1 MASTKKIIASHFA
14 IFIDKP
20 SIPCAPNIYVT
31 NAKTSKITASPIK
44 PDTFHSPT
52 YLNNKSVAS
61 EFQEKKVETPELLF
75 KK

>member
-1 MASTKKIIASHFA
+1 MASTTKIIANHFA

-44 PDTFHSPT
+44 PGTFHSP
-52 YLNNKSVAS
+52 NI
-61 EFQEKKVETPELLF
+61 F
-75 KK
+75 KQ